1 MEIKTRIYPYPI
13 LAYYAH
19 DFKDGSVFEVNPI
32 PEIDGFRQ
40 KVTLTAT
47 LTNSDLQQMLDTGKA
62 EMIYHLECAQTGYRG
77 ILPATGI
84 TTTYEIPEVKVSGR
98 LQICPFIIAKE
109 DIPKYTNSDFEEDLQ
124 GMFFSIEQGNILALA
139 KQINVKV
146 KKKTDDL
153 RNLPSIINIVLNA
166 DAKEDYMIVNYD
178 GNLINVML
186 PDEEWNRV
194 ETLANN
200 PKLASVFNCMIA
212 VPTISYVLSKLQ
224 KMTPSER
231 QNFDDDNKIWYDCI
245 KRSLLKNFNIDV
257 EGNDFEN
264 MDSFKLA
271 QQLVNGPLNDALKA
285 LATGGDE

>member
-1 MEIKTRIYPYPI
+1 
-13 LAYYAH
+13 
-19 DFKDGSVFEVNPI
+19 
-32 PEIDGFRQ
+32 
-40 KVTLTAT
+40 
-47 LTNSDLQQMLDTGKA
+47 
-62 EMIYHLECAQTGYRG
+62 
-77 ILPATGI
+77 
-84 TTTYEIPEVKVSGR
+84 
-98 LQICPFIIAKE
+98 
-109 DIPKYTNSDFEEDLQ
+109 
-124 GMFFSIEQGNILALA
+124 
-139 KQINVKV
+139 
-146 KKKTDDL
+146 
-153 RNLPSIINIVLNA
+153 
-166 DAKEDYMIVNYD
+166 MIVNYD